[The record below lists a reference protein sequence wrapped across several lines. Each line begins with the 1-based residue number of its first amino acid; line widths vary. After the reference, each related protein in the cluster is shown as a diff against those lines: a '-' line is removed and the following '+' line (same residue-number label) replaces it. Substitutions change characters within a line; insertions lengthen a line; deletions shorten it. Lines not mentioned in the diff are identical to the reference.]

1 MRLLIKSFFWDTN
14 GCRIKEKIHRS
25 DFVKVIVCLDN
36 NKGMLFNNRRQS
48 RDSKVFE
55 DISSYLQG
63 ELLIDKFSEK
73 LIASSKIPYK
83 IFEKGVTKCEANS
96 ILFIENQKIEDL
108 LSQISQVIVYWWNRD
123 YPSDFIFDVD
133 LKAKGFKSVSISEFE
148 GSSHEK
154 ITREIFER

>member
-1 MRLLIKSFFWDTN
+1 M
-14 GCRIKEKIHRS
+14 KI
-25 DFVKVIVCLDN
+25 IVCLDN

-48 RDSKVFE
+48 RDSQVFE

-63 ELLIDKFSEK
+63 DLLIDKFSEK

-83 IFEKGVTKCEANS
+83 IFEKGVTKCEVNS
-96 ILFIENQKIEDL
+96 ILFIENQSVKDL
-108 LSQISQVIVYWWNRD
+108 LPYIDQVIVYWWNRN
-123 YPSDFIFDVD
+123 YPCDFALDID
-133 LKAKGFKSVSISEFE
+133 LQAEGFKSVSANEFV

>member
-1 MRLLIKSFFWDTN
+1 M
-14 GCRIKEKIHRS
+14 KI
-25 DFVKVIVCLDN
+25 IVCLDN

-63 ELLIDKFSEK
+63 DLLIDEFSEK

-96 ILFIENQKIEDL
+96 ILFIENQSVKDL
-108 LSQISQVIVYWWNRD
+108 LPLIDQVIVYWWNRY
-123 YPSDFIFDVD
+123 YPSDFALDID
-133 LKAKGFKSVSISEFE
+133 LQAEGLKSVSVNEFV